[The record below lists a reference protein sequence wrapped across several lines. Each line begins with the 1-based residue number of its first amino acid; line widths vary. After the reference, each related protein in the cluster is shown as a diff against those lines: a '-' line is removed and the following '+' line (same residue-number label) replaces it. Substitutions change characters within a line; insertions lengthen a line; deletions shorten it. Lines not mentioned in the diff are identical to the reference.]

1 VLVEKGADLVSLHL
15 METPVLEQLRTQIK
29 FDVSGSN
36 MVEKVT
42 YNETAKRVC
51 INKEQY
57 FEGVPPEV
65 WNFHIGGYQVCQKWL
80 KDRKG
85 RKLSYNELTHYQ
97 KIVVVI
103 KETIRLMEEID
114 NLIPGWPLI

>member
-1 VLVEKGADLVSLHL
+1 VLNNFITKY
-15 METPVLEQLRTQIK
+15 PVAGT
-29 FDVSGSN
+29 N
-36 MVEKVT
+36 TVEKVT
-42 YNETAKRVC
+42 YDDNNQRIC

-85 RKLSYNELTHYQ
+85 RKIGVDESTHYQ
-97 KIVVVI
+97 KIVVAI
-103 KETIRLMEEID
+103 KETIRLMAEID
-114 NLIPGWPLI
+114 KLIPEWPVN